1 VTKKFSTEQE
11 AFWAGK
17 FGDEYIKR
25 NAGDQLIGSN
35 AAMFSKL
42 IAKCS
47 GVESL
52 IEMGANIGL
61 NLMAI
66 RHLCP
71 KWTLD
76 AVEINQG
83 AVKELERWGGV
94 RKIHHES
101 ILEFKADQQWDVV
114 LVKGV
119 LIHIN
124 PDYLPR
130 VYELI
135 YQASKRYVFL
145 IEYYNPTPVE
155 VNYRGH
161 SGRLFKRDFAGE
173 LLDKYPNLR
182 VVDYGFVWH
191 RDPAFPQDDVT
202 WFVLERD

>member
-1 VTKKFSTEQE
+1 VTKQFSTEQE

-17 FGDEYIKR
+17 FGDDYIKR

-35 AAMFSKL
+35 AAMFSKI

-52 IEMGANIGL
+52 IELGANVGL

-66 RHLCP
+66 RGLCP
-71 KWTLD
+71 KWALD
-76 AVEINQG
+76 AVEINQE
-83 AVKELERWGGV
+83 AVKELEQWGGA

-114 LVKGV
+114 LIKGV

-130 VYELI
+130 AYELI

-173 LLDKYPNLR
+173 LLDKYQDLR

-202 WFVLERD
+202 WFVLEKD

>member
-1 VTKKFSTEQE
+1 MTRQYSTEQE

-17 FGDEYIKR
+17 FGDDYIKR

-42 IAKCS
+42 IANCA

-52 IEMGANIGL
+52 LEVGANIGL
-61 NLMAI
+61 NLVAI
-66 RHLCP
+66 RSLCP
-71 KWTLD
+71 NWLLD
-76 AVEINQG
+76 AIEINDE
-83 AVKELERWGGV
+83 AVKKLQAWGGV
-94 RKIHHES
+94 NKIHHGS
-101 ILEFKADQQWDVV
+101 ILEFKPDRQWDIV
-114 LVKGV
+114 LIKGV

-130 VYELI
+130 VYEAL
-135 YQASKRYVFL
+135 YQASKRYIFL
-145 IEYYNPTPVE
+145 VEYYNPAPVE

-161 SGRLFKRDFAGE
+161 AGRLFKRDFAGE
-173 LLDKYPNLR
+173 LLDSYANLR

-202 WFVLERD
+202 WFVLEKS